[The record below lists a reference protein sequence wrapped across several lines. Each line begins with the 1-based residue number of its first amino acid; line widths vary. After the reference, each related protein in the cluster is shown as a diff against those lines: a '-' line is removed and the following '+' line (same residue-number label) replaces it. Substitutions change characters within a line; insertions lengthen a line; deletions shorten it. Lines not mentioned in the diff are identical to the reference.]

1 MMLWKEVLETT
12 SCWWRRS
19 TFHIPHSTFHLPH
32 STFHLPA
39 FRPMILYFAISHSH
53 SRIVDIKTKPH
64 QPEDII
70 STKEKYF
77 SLTDHS
83 RFSSPR
89 FCGWCQLFEGHPSLK
104 RGTLADWGRR
114 VALGIY
120 YYFEGSA
127 SFHIEIQPWYDEVYV
142 DWERG
147 DMKWEDSFKEV
158 RELITNRY
166 DYIYFDWTHR
176 QEDQK
181 STWSA

>member
-1 MMLWKEVLETT
+1 MLWKFL
-12 SCWWRRS
+12 RRLRVDEEEAQK
-19 TFHIPHSTFHLPH
+19 HIPHSTFHIPP

-39 FRPMILYFAISHSH
+39 FWPIFCDFTLTSSNRWYKNKPPSTGRYHFNKRKIFFFDRPFKIFFPQILWLVSTFRRASLSHERH
-53 SRIVDIKTKPH
+53 
-64 QPEDII
+64 
-70 STKEKYF
+70 
-77 SLTDHS
+77 
-83 RFSSPR
+83 
-89 FCGWCQLFEGHPSLK
+89 
-104 RGTLADWGRR
+104 TLADWGRR

-127 SFHIEIQPWYDEVYV
+127 SFHIEIQPWYDGVYL